1 MRRTLFLSSMALF
14 LAEAV
19 ESIQLSA
26 GSTYD
31 NQATVADF
39 DEWAQVDGATTKGK
53 PVDNSPTKPVEENFF
68 TVNDKKKTKKPAGSA
83 EPDIDFDDD
92 FNSMIDN
99 IVTEGGDDT
108 GIDADDLI

>member
-53 PVDNSPTKPVEENFF
+53 PVDNSPTKPV
-68 TVNDKKKTKKPAGSA
+68 
-83 EPDIDFDDD
+83 
-92 FNSMIDN
+92 
-99 IVTEGGDDT
+99 
-108 GIDADDLI
+108 